1 MVMVMV
7 VEKCIRP
14 TRRLESWPEI
24 ITVFQSFM
32 NHDKHVRGCQ
42 FSYIFH
48 NIYQNNVAATSLKPE
63 LCLFLPENKTRYS
76 LCRQNIE
83 N

>member
-1 MVMVMV
+1 MVMA
-7 VEKCIRP
+7 VEKCICP
-14 TRRLESWPEI
+14 TRHLESWPEV

-32 NHDKHVRGCQ
+32 NHDKYVHECQ

-48 NIYQNNVAATSLKPE
+48 NIYQNNVAATFLKPE
-63 LCLFLPENKTRYS
+63 LCLFLPENKTHYS
-76 LCRQNIE
+76 LCMKNIE